1 MALMYHVEAT
11 FETLDGIRSD
21 EYAKRPGLH
30 DEAPVEA
37 PEGELA
43 DGHAEIDGLA
53 LTGCERNA
61 MKPFQLPHRPRHA
74 CHLIMHVELHHGFPG
89 ARSGIR
95 HGGGHFEGVV
105 LAESSIGHLEIAVTK
120 CRVRQAEPEWPAR
133 RIRHVDVSRMVLGRV
148 RSDLRS
154 AGVFVIVV
162 DRNLTDGTRKRD
174 RQT

>member
-1 MALMYHVEAT
+1 MALMYHLEAT

-61 MKPFQLPHRPRHA
+61 TKSLELPHRPRHA
-74 CHLIMHVELHHGFPG
+74 RHLIMHVELHDGLSC

-120 CRVRQAEPEWPAR
+120 CRVRQAEPERPAR
-133 RIRHVDVSRMVLGRV
+133 RNRHADVSRMVLRCV
-148 RSDLRS
+148 RSDPRS
-154 AGVFVIVV
+154 ASVFVVVV
-162 DRNLTDGTRKRD
+162 DRNLADGTRKRD
-174 RQT
+174 R